1 MVKSLKDLRNIDIEK
16 MAKAIEVDAGMPLP
30 ELRQALEEA
39 CQVGYIELDEA
50 LLNFPGPD
58 PDSSRSPPT
67 TGKQGSDMPDM
78 DTITF
83 ELLPDQAE
91 ALAQFVKRV
100 GWAEMRACAVDDNEV
115 YEIRAALA
123 ALAKGLAEA
132 GHAPR

>member
-1 MVKSLKDLRNIDIEK
+1 MVKSFKDLRNIDIEK

-30 ELRQALEEA
+30 DLRQALEEA
-39 CQVGYIELDEA
+39 RQIGYIELDKA
-50 LLNFPGPD
+50 RLNFPGPD

-67 TGKQGSDMPDM
+67 TGKLGVDMPDM

-100 GWAEMRACAVDDNEV
+100 GWAEMRACAVDNNEV

>member
-16 MAKAIEVDAGMPLP
+16 IAKAIEVDAGMPLP
-30 ELRQALEEA
+30 DLRQALEEA
-39 CQVGYIELDEA
+39 RQVGYIELDEA
-50 LLNFPGPD
+50 WLNFPGPD

-67 TGKQGSDMPDM
+67 TGKLGADMPDM

-115 YEIRAALA
+115 YELSLI
-123 ALAKGLAEA
+123 
-132 GHAPR
+132 HI